1 MQQENIVTGI
11 TAFSKGRCKIE
22 IDGRFR
28 FVLYKGELRTYH
40 IKEGERLSDDFL
52 KEILSEVLP
61 KRAKLRSMNLLKGR
75 EYTEYQIRDKLKQG
89 LYPEDIVEDALAYV
103 RSFGYLD
110 DLRYAEHFIESRKDQ
125 KSKKEIYA
133 LLCSKGVP
141 PEQIREAFESCY
153 PEEGEQDAI
162 RRILEKKRVDP
173 EHASG
178 EELRKLCGYLSR
190 KGFRY
195 EEISRALKAFDIPF

>member
-1 MQQENIVTGI
+1 MIVTGVEAL
-11 TAFSKGRCKIE
+11 TKAKYRVE
-22 IDGRFR
+22 LDGEFA
-28 FVLYKGELRTYH
+28 FVLYKRELSHFGIR
-40 IKEGERLSDDFL
+40 EGEELPEETRMQIRKDV
-52 KEILSEVLP
+52 VL
-61 KRAKLRSMNLLKGR
+61 KRAKLRAMHLLTDMARTESGLR
-75 EYTEYQIRDKLKQG
+75 EKLRQG
-89 LYPEDIVEDALAYV
+89 LYPEDIVEEALAYV

-110 DLRYAEHFIESRKDQ
+110 DLRYAEDFIESRKDK

-133 LLCSKGVP
+133 LLCKKGVP

-153 PEEGEQDAI
+153 PGEGESDAI

-173 EHASG
+173 EHASR

-195 EEISRALKAFDIPF
+195 EEISRVLRVPDVSL

>member
-1 MQQENIVTGI
+1 MIVTKVEAL
-11 TAFSKGRCKIE
+11 TKAKYRVDL
-22 IDGRFR
+22 DGEFA
-28 FVLYKGELRTYH
+28 FVLYKRELQHFGIR
-40 IKEGERLSDDFL
+40 EGEDLEEKTCMQIRKDV
-52 KEILSEVLP
+52 VL
-61 KRAKLRSMNLLKGR
+61 KRAKLRAMHLLTDMARTESGLR
-75 EYTEYQIRDKLKQG
+75 EKLRQG

-173 EHASG
+173 EHASR

-195 EEISRALKAFDIPF
+195 EEISRALKAFDNPF